1 MPELSEKIIKEIGE
15 KKICPTPKW
24 CFTVRDYGLFILF
37 AVLIIVG
44 AFAVATI
51 IFMIVDYDWSAYR
64 YLGQS
69 RFESVLM
76 ALPYLWL
83 IILGIFAYFAYS
95 DLRHTKTGYRLE
107 APLLILISII
117 SSTLLGTVIYSRG
130 FDSELH
136 ELMACQIPAYHYLTY
151 DRKDEWNNPD
161 QGLLAG
167 QISGIN
173 SADEFRLVDFH
184 GRPWIII
191 IRACCFDQ
199 NLIRKDNRIKMIGE
213 RALVDEYDRFI
224 ANEIY
229 PWR

>member
-1 MPELSEKIIKEIGE
+1 MPELSEKIIKEIEE

-24 CFTVRDYGLFILF
+24 CFVARDYGLFILF
-37 AVLIIVG
+37 VVLIVVG
-44 AFAVATI
+44 ALAVATI
-51 IFMIVDYDWSAYR
+51 IFMIADYDWSAYR
-64 YLGQS
+64 YLGQN

-95 DLRHTKTGYRLE
+95 DLRHIKTGYRLE
-107 APLLILISII
+107 MPLLILISIV
-117 SSTLLGTVIYSRG
+117 SSVLLGTVIYSRG

-161 QGLLAG
+161 KGLLAG
-167 QISGIN
+167 RITAVGSIE
-173 SADEFRLVDFH
+173 EFRLTDFH
-184 GRPWIII
+184 GKPWIVLIH
-191 IRACCFDQ
+191 ACCFDKHLIQ
-199 NLIRKDNRIKMIGE
+199 KDNLIRMIGE
-213 RALVDEYDRFI
+213 KERIGDSDRFI

-229 PWR
+229 PW